1 MQFNG
6 PYRMKMKRCT
16 QKFFLIWEF
25 GKPQKEDKTQKDHL
39 APQIPLYV
47 CENAINKILLRQII
61 FGGRLSILSLTT

>member
-6 PYRMKMKRCT
+6 PYRMKRCT

-39 APQIPLYV
+39 AHRIPLYL
-47 CENAINKILLRQII
+47 CENANKQKSKIRQII
-61 FGGRLSILSLTT
+61 FGGRLSLNSVSLK